1 MSSTGKYT
9 EHSDFLIWGRREGM
23 NIYWG
28 LIKIRPWTRASFYL
42 MVMKMRGC
50 GVITPVYR
58 WEQRVQNVRIFQV
71 KELGNGDLEL
81 KPEGLDS
88 RTHDISFFFFFSLK
102 FSYSGR
108 NWKKKSFVHFWRCW
122 VLAVASGPSPVVVN
136 RGSSL
141 AEVWEFLTAVVSL
154 VVGCGLHT
162 QGLQS
167 LWHMGF
173 SVLSQKLPHS
183 TWDLPGPGIEPV
195 SPALAGRF
203 PTMAP
208 PGKSLM
214 TVLFLS

>member
-1 MSSTGKYT
+1 MGVGSSPQFTDENKESKMWGSFRSRSWEMGTLSWSQKVWT
-9 EHSDFLIWGRREGM
+9 PELMIFL
-23 NIYWG
+23 
-28 LIKIRPWTRASFYL
+28 S
-42 MVMKMRGC
+42 
-50 GVITPVYR
+50 
-58 WEQRVQNVRIFQV
+58 
-71 KELGNGDLEL
+71 
-81 KPEGLDS
+81 
-88 RTHDISFFFFFSLK
+88 FFFSLK